1 MSYDLLKT
9 LHTVA
14 AYVWLGSL
22 FGSLIFATL
31 ATRRAPNGV
40 LTGAM
45 AVVRFSTR
53 VGLPA
58 AIVLLVCGILM
69 LADDAGPSGGSLWI
83 TIGFLMWLLAAVGGA
98 GLMHPTFRRMR
109 NAADDAEAIELAK
122 RIIWIGGGE
131 IIAIAIAIWVMGAQP
146 GG

>member
-1 MSYDLLKT
+1 M
-9 LHTVA
+9 
-14 AYVWLGSL
+14 L
-22 FGSLIFATL
+22 FRS
-31 ATRRAPNGV
+31 RAPDGV
-40 LTGAM
+40 LTGAL

-58 AIVLLVCGILM
+58 ALVLLVCGILM

-83 TIGFLMWLLAAVGGA
+83 TIGFLMWILAAVAGS
-98 GLMHPTFRRMR
+98 GLMHPAFRRMR
-109 NAADDAEAIELAK
+109 NAANDAEAIEQAK
-122 RIIWIGGGE
+122 RIVWIGGGE